1 MPDPDRRSRATAFVE
16 RMLRIPP
23 PPGPPA
29 GTHDSIRI
37 FRGAPG
43 LYRYQL
49 LVWLGKQIGAGIG
62 LFGGFA
68 VLSIIPDFPYKKLLD
83 VLEGIGLVIYL
94 SALPF
99 TFLMVHLDYQL
110 RWYIVTDR
118 SLRIRE
124 GLLKVAERTMSF
136 ANIQNLAVQQG
147 PLQRLLGIADLEVH
161 SAGGGGSRRP
171 GHDKKQEDLHVGKF
185 RGVDNAEEI
194 RDAILARVRQLRDSG
209 LGDPDGGH
217 HEVHEAAP
225 QVAVGSSGAAIAAAR
240 ELLYEVRALRATRF
254 GPVAASGS
262 N

>member
-1 MPDPDRRSRATAFVE
+1 MPDLDRRSRAMAFVE
-16 RMLRIPP
+16 RVLRIPP

-49 LVWLGKQIGAGIG
+49 LVWLGKQIGAGVG

-68 VLSIIPDFPYKKLLD
+68 VLSIIPDFPYKKVLD
-83 VLEGIGLVIYL
+83 VVEAIGLGIYL

-99 TFLMVHLDYQL
+99 TFLMVHLDYKL

-209 LGDPDGGH
+209 LGDPDAVH
-217 HEVHEAAP
+217 PEVHEAAP
-225 QVAVGSSGAAIAAAR
+225 LGPIVSSADAVVAAR
-240 ELLYEVRALRATRF
+240 ELLGEVKVLRGALF
-254 GPVAASGS
+254 G
-262 N
+262 

>member
-1 MPDPDRRSRATAFVE
+1 MPDPDRRPRATAFVE
-16 RMLRIPP
+16 RLLRIPP

-29 GTHDSIRI
+29 GAHDSIRI

-49 LVWLGKQIGAGIG
+49 AIWLFKQLGAGAG

-68 VLSIIPDFPYKKLLD
+68 VISIIPNFPYKGLLD
-83 VLEGIGLVIYL
+83 VIEAIGLVIFL
-94 SALPF
+94 AALPF

-136 ANIQNLAVQQG
+136 ANIQNIAVQQG
-147 PLQRLLGIADLEVH
+147 PLQRLFGIADLEVH

-194 RDAILARVRQLRDSG
+194 RDSILARVRQLKDSG
-209 LGDPDGGH
+209 LGDPDATH

-225 QVAVGSSGAAIAAAR
+225 EGRIGSSAAAIAAAR
-240 ELLYEVRALRATRF
+240 ELLEEVRALRGRRSPPARL
-254 GPVAASGS
+254 A
-262 N
+262 

>member
-1 MPDPDRRSRATAFVE
+1 
-16 RMLRIPP
+16 MLRIPP

-29 GTHDSIRI
+29 GAHDSIRI

-49 LVWLGKQIGAGIG
+49 LVWLGKQIGTGIG
-62 LFGGFA
+62 LFGGIA
-68 VLSIIPDFPYKKLLD
+68 VLSIVHFPYKGLLD
-83 VLEGIGLVIYL
+83 VLEAIGLVTYL
-94 SALPF
+94 VALPF
-99 TFLMVHLDYQL
+99 TYLMVHLDYQL

-136 ANIQNLAVQQG
+136 ANIQNIAVHQG

-161 SAGGGGSRRP
+161 SAGGGSRRP

-209 LGDPDGGH
+209 LGDPDALH
-217 HEVHEAAP
+217 HEVHEVTSQGP
-225 QVAVGSSGAAIAAAR
+225 VASSAVATAAAR
-240 ELLYEVRALRATRF
+240 ELLGEVRALRTAISI
-254 GPVAASGS
+254 PS
-262 N
+262 